1 MCLSRAILLVTVALL
16 AASSTA
22 GARVPTELRAAMLA
36 RDTAFYAVDS
46 AQWEKF
52 TAPTFTTVQQD
63 GSFLTRAERL
73 VQSADPDAAALRRS
87 FARTE

>member
-1 MCLSRAILLVTVALL
+1 MSISRIFLLAIAAWL

-22 GARVPTELRAAMLA
+22 GAQVPADLRAAMLA

-52 TAPTFTTVQQD
+52 TRPDVYHGAAGWVVPD
-63 GSFLTRAERL
+63 
-73 VQSADPDAAALRRS
+73 QSRTACQPADPDAAALRPA
-87 FARTE
+87 FARAE